1 MALVS
6 LARKY
11 DGFEWKYITKYL
23 TRQFN
28 YVGTDRYLLTDGS
41 EVQKVTTKMGPMNV
55 SIVKYLD
62 DGLRIRA
69 ANGHK
74 CS

>member
-1 MALVS
+1 MLTS

-11 DGFEWKYITKYL
+11 DGSEWKHITKYL

-28 YVGTDRYLLTDGS
+28 YVGSNRYLLTDGS
-41 EVQKVTTKMGPMNV
+41 EVEKITTKLGPELV
-55 SIVKYLD
+55 SIVKFLD
-62 DGLRIRA
+62 DGVRIRA

-74 CS
+74 RS